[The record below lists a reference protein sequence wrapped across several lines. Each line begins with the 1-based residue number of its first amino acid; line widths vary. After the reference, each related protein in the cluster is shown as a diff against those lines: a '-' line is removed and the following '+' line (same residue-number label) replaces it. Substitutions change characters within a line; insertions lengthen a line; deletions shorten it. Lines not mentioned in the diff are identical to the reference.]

1 MTLPNDGLPGATAP
15 LIQPDELPG
24 WLIAEDLDYLVF
36 DKPGW
41 VVCHPSKNGPW
52 SSLVGAV
59 REWRGMETM
68 HLVSRLDRET
78 SGVILLAKHPGAA
91 SVAQTAM
98 ERRWVHKTY
107 LALLEGELAEPT
119 MVDQPL
125 GPDEASPAAV
135 RTTVRVDGSPSS
147 TLLEPLLRRNGYT
160 LARVQPH
167 TGRKHQIRAHAL
179 WLGHPVVGDKLYG
192 RDESFYLEFAREG
205 WTPRLA
211 AGLAMPRQALHAARL
226 EFRAPTFTRIFAAP
240 LAADMRRFATERMG
254 LTSDELDTTLRA
266 EGLS

>member
-1 MTLPNDGLPGATAP
+1 MSGPDPIRGESKHPRIAP
-15 LIQPDELPG
+15 EALAG
-24 WLIAEDLDYLVF
+24 WLVEEDADYLVF

-41 VVCHPSKNGPW
+41 VVCHPSKDGPW

-59 REWRGMETM
+59 KEWRALPAA

-78 SGVILLAKHPGAA
+78 SGVILLAKHPAAA

-98 ERRWVHKTY
+98 ERRWVGKTY

-119 MVDQPL
+119 LVDQPL
-125 GPDEASPAAV
+125 GPDETSDIAV
-135 RTTVRVDGSPSS
+135 RTAVRAGGSPAS
-147 TLLEPLLRRNGYT
+147 TFIEPLRRSGGFT

-192 RDESFYLEFAREG
+192 RDPSLYLEFAREG
-205 WTPRLA
+205 WTERHARQLA
-211 AGLAMPRQALHAARL
+211 LPRQALHAARL
-226 EFRAPTFTRIFAAP
+226 DFVAPTLRRTFRAPLAEDLREFARA
-240 LAADMRRFATERMG
+240 RMG
-254 LTSDELDTTLRA
+254 IDARELDALLGA
-266 EGLS
+266 EGLR

>member
-1 MTLPNDGLPGATAP
+1 MITGDPLRGTGKHP
-15 LIQPDELPG
+15 LISPSQIGAWLVEEDE
-24 WLIAEDLDYLVF
+24 DFLVF

-41 VVCHPSKNGPW
+41 VVCHPSKDGPW

-59 REWRGMETM
+59 REWRGMATA

-91 SVAQTAM
+91 SVSQTAM
-98 ERRWVHKTY
+98 ERRWVDKAY

-119 MVDQPL
+119 LVEQPL
-125 GPDEASPAAV
+125 GPDEASEVAV
-135 RTTVRVDGSPSS
+135 RTTVRSDGSPAS
-147 TLLEPLLRRNGYT
+147 TFLEPLARAGGFT

-192 RDESFYLEFAREG
+192 RDPSLYLEFAREG
-205 WTPRLA
+205 WTDRLA
-211 AGLAMPRQALHAARL
+211 RQLAHPRQALHAARL
-226 EFRAPTFTRIFAAP
+226 SFRAPTLHRIFRAP
-240 LAADMRRFATERMG
+240 FAVDLRGFARERMG
-254 LTSDELDTTLRA
+254 LSDEAIGELLRA
-266 EGLS
+266 QDLT